1 MTPVIFWAE
10 VAPTAHA
17 LQFGDAARIEIW
29 SKPTNADRG
38 AAMALLALKQ
48 KRLRLRFYVGTDT
61 TEPVA
66 EFGAALAQ
74 INSSLVFTRE
84 RAKVKFDV
92 PDTELFNAA
101 KLIGY
106 DDRALRLEILMDGD
120 GALAEKARKE
130 RGPHGAYW
138 QHLFGQCQIQHN
150 PDLLAKLQLEPT
162 ATTEMVKLALR
173 DRFNVQSLSFVGPEQ
188 AEDFAQRIGV
198 NWPRWNG
205 GERRAHD

>member
-1 MTPVIFWAE
+1 MRHGGNLNFGGSEMTPVIFWAE

-48 KRLRLRFYVGTDT
+48 KRLRLRFYVAADT
-61 TEPVA
+61 AEPVA
-66 EFGAALAQ
+66 DFGAALAQ

-106 DDRALRLEILMDGD
+106 DDRALRLEILMEGD
-120 GALAEKARKE
+120 
-130 RGPHGAYW
+130 
-138 QHLFGQCQIQHN
+138 
-150 PDLLAKLQLEPT
+150 
-162 ATTEMVKLALR
+162 
-173 DRFNVQSLSFVGPEQ
+173 
-188 AEDFAQRIGV
+188 
-198 NWPRWNG
+198 
-205 GERRAHD
+205 GERRRGRGVRRGHLARAPFPNNRTSIQRDSSSPVRIGTASAACSNWWPFLAILLLS